1 MTGLHSMVRFSLQIG
16 DCLKTEK
23 TLIFTAA
30 DRGECVYVDIDNFD
44 RSRFPISPVP
54 VGSVE
59 FVRRYAKIYGIA
71 LPDFPTYPESIQ
83 AYLNR
88 KIWIDQFCSVADDV
102 FVKPVATKIFTGAIK
117 SSITEYVPSDTQ
129 VWVSPAIQ
137 FDQEWRF
144 YILEGNVVGYARYDD
159 LESDDL
165 EPPCVLVAKIAS
177 EFRDAPV
184 GYSLDMGHSFGHWS
198 LIEANDGWSLGYYR
212 VGTMTTRGYMRLI
225 TARWNQISGAASAA
239 LSSAHT

>member
-16 DCLKTEK
+16 DCLKAEK
-23 TLIFTAA
+23 TLIFTVA
-30 DRGECVYVDIDNFD
+30 DRGECVYVDIDTFD
-44 RSRFPISPVP
+44 NSRFTIPPVP

-59 FVRRYAKIYGIA
+59 FVREYAKIYGIA
-71 LPDFPTYPESIQ
+71 IPDFPTYPESIQ

-88 KIWIDQFCSVADDV
+88 KIWIDRFGYVADDV

-129 VWVSPAIQ
+129 VWVSPAVQ

-144 YILEGNVVGYARYDD
+144 YIIGGTVVGYARYDD

-165 EPPCVLVAKIAS
+165 EPPCDLVAKIAS
-177 EFRDAPV
+177 DFHDAPD
-184 GYSLDMGHSFGHWS
+184 GYSLDMGYSFDHWS
-198 LIEANDGWSLGYYR
+198 LIEVNDGWSLGYYR
-212 VGTMTTRGYMRLI
+212 GGTMTTRGYMRLI
-225 TARWNQISGAASAA
+225 TSRWNQISGAASAA
-239 LSSAHT
+239 TSSAHT